1 MGLLLLGIGIF
12 AYVDGQDFNQ
22 LVDDIASANGSDF
35 TIGLYGGTS
44 LLIIVTSCIIVV
56 VSFLGCCGA
65 WKVFRIFYGRLFSS
79 KPLIFCYYKLWEY
92 KSIFDIFRKIDA
104 FCSSI
109 TFLYFCSLLLSW
121 LEQQLLL
128 LKVSA

>member
-44 LLIIVTSCIIVV
+44 LLIIITSCIIVV
-56 VSFLGCCGA
+56 VSFLGYCGA
-65 WKVFRIFYGRLFSS
+65 WKVFRITLCS
-79 KPLIFCYYKLWEY
+79 LIFFQIKYF
-92 KSIFDIFRKIDA
+92 SIITYRIENLY
-104 FCSSI
+104 S
-109 TFLYFCSLLLSW
+109 TFLG
-121 LEQQLLL
+121 
-128 LKVSA
+128 K

>member
-44 LLIIVTSCIIVV
+44 LLIIITSSIIVV

-65 WKVFRIFYGRLFSS
+65 WKVFIIFNARLFSS
-79 KPLIFCYYKLWEY
+79 ESKTNQHILP
-92 KSIFDIFRKIDA
+92 
-104 FCSSI
+104 
-109 TFLYFCSLLLSW
+109 
-121 LEQQLLL
+121 
-128 LKVSA
+128 

>member
-65 WKVFRIFYGRLFSS
+65 WKVFRITLCS
-79 KPLIFCYYKLWEY
+79 LIFFQIIK
-92 KSIFDIFRKIDA
+92 IFFYNN
-104 FCSSI
+104 
-109 TFLYFCSLLLSW
+109 L
-121 LEQQLLL
+121 
-128 LKVSA
+128 